1 MMDIKAVGVIDI
13 IRDRINGKLL
23 YEDDKRG
30 SYIWYVS
37 GENGPKKIL
46 TVFFHSGLGYPY
58 WSVTADGSEHDYVR
72 MCVPHSRGTAEF
84 VAEQILSAW
93 L

>member
-1 MMDIKAVGVIDI
+1 MMDIKAADVIDI

-37 GENGPKKIL
+37 GEKEPEKIL
-46 TVFFHSGLGYPY
+46 TVFFHSGSGYPY
-58 WSVTADGSEHDYVR
+58 WSVTADGSKHDYVR
-72 MCVPHSRGTAEF
+72 MCVPHNNSTAKDI
-84 VAEQILSAW
+84 AEQILSAW

>member
-1 MMDIKAVGVIDI
+1 MMDTEAAGVIDI
-13 IRDRINGKLL
+13 IRDKINGKLL
-23 YEDDKRG
+23 YENDKRG
-30 SYIWYVS
+30 FYIWYV
-37 GENGPKKIL
+37 GDEKEPEKIL
-46 TVFFHSGLGYPY
+46 TVFFHSGSGYPY